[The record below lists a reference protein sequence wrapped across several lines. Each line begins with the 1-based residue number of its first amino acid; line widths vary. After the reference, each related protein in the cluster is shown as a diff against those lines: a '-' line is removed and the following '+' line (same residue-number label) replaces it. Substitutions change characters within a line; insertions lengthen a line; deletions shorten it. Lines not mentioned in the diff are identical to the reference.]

1 MLSVLHFWL
10 GLTVVLLNLLA
21 AGWLGLIQLR
31 GLEANNGAR
40 WSLWLARAAVMLQAL
55 LGVFLTINGYVGDQ
69 FHYLFA
75 LIAIVV
81 VFFTFRSPKLNDTHA
96 KQAATCALTAIVAA
110 CAFFF
115 GQMAS

>member
-21 AGWLGLIQLR
+21 AGWLGRGAVLI
-31 GLEANNGAR
+31 
-40 WSLWLARAAVMLQAL
+40 QAL

-81 VFFTFRSPKLNDTHA
+81 IFVAFRSPKLNDTVA
-96 KQAATCALTAIVAA
+96 KQAASCAIVALA
-110 CAFFF
+110 TAGAFMF
-115 GQMAS
+115 GQMAG

>member
-21 AGWLGLIQLR
+21 AGWLGLIRFR
-31 GLEANNGAR
+31 GLAVSDGAR
-40 WSLWLARAAVMLQAL
+40 WALWLARGAVLIQAL
-55 LGVFLTINGYVGDQ
+55 LGVFLTINGYVGDL

-81 VFFTFRSPKLNDTHA
+81 IFVAFRSPKLNDTVA
-96 KQAATCALTAIVAA
+96 KQAASCAIVALA
-110 CAFFF
+110 TAGAFMF
-115 GQMAS
+115 GQMAG